1 MKSRRFVGC
10 GFSRDKENRQTRG
23 ALAPEVL
30 KSIALGSIRFYQ
42 AALRPMNPWGCKY
55 YPSCSNY
62 ALEAIERHGL
72 ARGAWLAARRLLHC
86 HPLVFG
92 GFDPVPEPES
102 ERMVS

>member
-1 MKSRRFVGC
+1 MTHVG
-10 GFSRDKENRQTRG
+10 EI
-23 ALAPEVL
+23 P
-30 KSIALGSIRFYQ
+30 KSIAQGGIRFYQ

-62 ALEAIERHGL
+62 ALEALERHGL
-72 ARGAWLAARRLLHC
+72 ARGAWLAARRLLRC